1 MGFTSAW
8 HWIIV
13 LLIVVIVF
21 GAGKLPN
28 VMGDV
33 AKGIK
38 NFKAGLKEEDEAA
51 RVTTTPPAN
60 NDGKTA

>member
-13 LLIVVIVF
+13 LLVIVIVF
-21 GAGKLPN
+21 GAGKLPT
-28 VMGDV
+28 VMGDL

-38 NFKAGLKEEDEAA
+38 NFKAGMKDDDTAS
-51 RVTTTPPAN
+51 VPTTN
-60 NDGKTA
+60 NDGKPV